1 MLSLKIW
8 WGSALQHAMPVQ
20 AALNLLSAI
29 VCVCVSLAVSEDHL
43 QVNRFLTATAPILS
57 FIRVMMQEGMAA
69 VSVAFPTKLW
79 DSAGRECGHTVL
91 HLHLYV
97 F

>member
-1 MLSLKIW
+1 MGL
-8 WGSALQHAMPVQ
+8 GAATCHASPGGAQLTVRNC
-20 AALNLLSAI
+20 L
-29 VCVCVSLAVSEDHL
+29 CVCVSLAVSEDHL